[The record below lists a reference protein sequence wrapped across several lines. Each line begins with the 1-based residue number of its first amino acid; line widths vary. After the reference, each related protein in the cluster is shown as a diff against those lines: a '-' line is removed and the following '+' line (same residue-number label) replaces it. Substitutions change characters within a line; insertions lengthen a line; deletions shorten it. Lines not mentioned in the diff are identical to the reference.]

1 MTHLDFMVT
10 NKKRIQAYVDL
21 PTYEFLKA
29 QAEDRNISLSKLAG
43 EILQAHS
50 VVDDSSEETSSGI
63 SSVAEEEFISVLE
76 EFRREVFNEMS
87 KMGLHS
93 EVTSDILLSLK
104 SEMVK
109 MTAMLEKDKEDFSRN
124 QKKKKGFGK

>member
-10 NKKRIQAYVDL
+10 NKKRIQAYINL

-50 VVDDSSEETSSGI
+50 TIDDSSEETSSNI
-63 SSVAEEEFISVLE
+63 SSAAEEEFISVLE
-76 EFRREVFNEMS
+76 EFRREVINEMS
-87 KMGLHS
+87 KMDLHS
-93 EVTSDILLSLK
+93 EATSDILLSLK

-109 MTAMLEKDKEDFSRN
+109 MTAILEKDRENFFRN